1 MSRRPE
7 LLPGSVLGRYEL
19 VLKIATG
26 GMGEVWAARLNGSR
40 GFQKVLAVKTLLP
53 ELSHNPNFE
62 QAFLDEAALAARI
75 KHPNVVQ
82 IIDLGEEDH
91 ILYQVME
98 WVSGASLWSVMRAS
112 ARRDGIPLGVAARII
127 CQICAGLHAA
137 HELKT
142 DDGGALN
149 LVHRDVSP
157 QNILITSDGL
167 AKVVDF
173 GVAKYAGRG
182 VAETKAGELRG
193 KVPYMAPEH
202 VMGQS
207 VDRRAD
213 VFALGVLL
221 YQLVSGEHPFL
232 ADDDRLTL
240 ARISSPVPA
249 APLKKHV
256 PSLPDAVGDIVA
268 AALAKN
274 PRARTA
280 TAADLMRALE
290 RALPDCALQS
300 SNQLIADH
308 MRETV
313 GEQIET
319 RARELREALAAI
331 DDGTEPP
338 QPSRRA
344 PRSTPPRTPVTI
356 PAPPGI
362 ELATLGAA
370 RLGLR
375 PEPPPGHEPSVS
387 GVSNTLDLSAD
398 RVELPVAFR
407 SPWLGKRLAIV
418 GASSIAV
425 LAVAAIALSTGGG
438 SDPAPAAAP
447 EVGAA
452 PPAAPEPT
460 AEAPAT
466 IAPPPA
472 PPPPTA
478 PVASQPAA
486 ARAPGADPAPPA
498 AAAMPEPSVAAPTAE
513 PSTEAAPEPIPTSV
527 PKEASTAAPVAK
539 PPPAAPRTAPPS
551 TAGGSTTKQK
561 EFTPK
566 GL

>member
-82 IIDLGEEDH
+82 IIDLGEEENV
-91 ILYQVME
+91 LYQVME

-112 ARRDGIPLGVAARII
+112 ARRDGIPLLVAARIV

-142 DDGGALN
+142 DDGVALG

-290 RALPDCALQS
+290 RALPECALQS

-319 RARELREALAAI
+319 RARELREALTAI

-356 PAPPGI
+356 PAPPGV

-398 RVELPVAFR
+398 RVELPVAGLR
-407 SPWLGKRLAIV
+407 PPWLGKRLAIA

-425 LAVAAIALSTGGG
+425 LAVAAIALSTGGAP
-438 SDPAPAAAP
+438 DPAPASAP
-447 EVGAA
+447 EVGATP
-452 PPAAPEPT
+452 PPAPEAA

-472 PPPPTA
+472 PPPPSTA
-478 PVASQPAA
+478 PVATQPPA
-486 ARAPGADPAPPA
+486 ARAPSADPAPPA
-498 AAAMPEPSVAAPTAE
+498 AALPEPSVAAPTAE
-513 PSTEAAPEPIPTSV
+513 PSTEAAPEPTPTSV
-527 PKEASTAAPVAK
+527 PKEVSTATPPAK
-539 PPPAAPRTAPPS
+539 PPPAAAPRTAPP
-551 TAGGSTTKQK
+551 TKQK